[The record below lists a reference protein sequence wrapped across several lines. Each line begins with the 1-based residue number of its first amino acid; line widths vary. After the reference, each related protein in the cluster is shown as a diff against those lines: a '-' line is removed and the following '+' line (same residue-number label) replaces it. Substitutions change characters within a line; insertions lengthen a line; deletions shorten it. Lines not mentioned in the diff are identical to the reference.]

1 MLVEYIN
8 IKPLEIFFSDKCLDP
23 CEDVSCPAPH
33 SECKVTDHEAQCLS
47 TEQGN
52 IFTVLYAHAQA
63 KEWNKENIIFK
74 TETNASLL
82 IDI

>member
-1 MLVEYIN
+1 MEYLDFVN
-8 IKPLEIFFSDKCLDP
+8 IKSFKIFFSDKCRDP
-23 CEDVSCPAPH
+23 CEDVSCPDPH
-33 SECKVTDHEAQCLS
+33 SECKVTDHEARCLS

-52 IFTVLYAHAQA
+52 IFTVLYAQA
-63 KEWNKENIIFK
+63 KEWNKENIFFK